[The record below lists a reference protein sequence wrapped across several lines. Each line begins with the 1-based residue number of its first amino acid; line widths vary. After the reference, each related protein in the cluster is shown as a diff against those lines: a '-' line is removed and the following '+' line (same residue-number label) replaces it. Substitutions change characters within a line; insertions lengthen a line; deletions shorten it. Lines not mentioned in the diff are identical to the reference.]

1 MLETLEK
8 AFYVIGDRVI
18 AMSVRS
24 DKFDG
29 KEIRSENVTSELIIR
44 PVASMATTIVET
56 RETLSQLTKRDI
68 CNLAIERFDA
78 DLNYRL
84 GKPALISAYLDEQ
97 ENH

>member
-18 AMSVRS
+18 AMSVGS

-29 KEIRSENVTSELIIR
+29 REIRAENVTPELVIR
-44 PVASMATTIVET
+44 PVTNVTTTVVET

-68 CNLAIERFDA
+68 CSLSAERFGV

-84 GKPALISAYLDEQ
+84 GKPELISAYLEEQ

>member
-18 AMSVRS
+18 AMSVGS

-44 PVASMATTIVET
+44 PVASMATPIVET

-68 CNLAIERFDA
+68 CNLAIERFGA